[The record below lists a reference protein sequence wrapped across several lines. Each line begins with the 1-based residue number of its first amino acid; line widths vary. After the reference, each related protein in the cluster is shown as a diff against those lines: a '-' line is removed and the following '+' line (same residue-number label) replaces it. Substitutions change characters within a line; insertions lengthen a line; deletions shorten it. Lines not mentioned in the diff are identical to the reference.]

1 MYAEKLSPLIL
12 NHPDEAESLLLMAS
26 FLNDFES
33 RRGEA
38 LFRIKLDPRRMFDIM
53 QAGTTA
59 HLAILIKI
67 LIEARIFQRHL
78 IVRCPSGE
86 GLQFRSYGDIPEVV
100 RDPGLDVDFEVE
112 ADVVEPSYSLVND
125 DAC

>member
-1 MYAEKLSPLIL
+1 MYAEKLSPIIR
-12 NHPDEAESLLLMAS
+12 NHPDEAESLLLMAT

-38 LFRIKLDPRRMFDIM
+38 LFKIRLDPRRMFDIM

-86 GLQFRSYGDIPEVV
+86 GLRFGSYSDIPEVV
-100 RDPGLDVDFEVE
+100 RDPGLDVEFEVE
-112 ADVVEPSYSLVND
+112 PDVVEPSYSLVND
-125 DAC
+125 EAR